1 MFKEWKIFNASADES
16 VMLQR
21 FNPLKVIIHHQKCEY
36 SMDLGRAFT
45 ADKSL
50 NDWSW
55 SIILWDPF
63 NLKGQFNE
71 IFLPLNF

>member
-50 NDWSW
+50 NDWS
-55 SIILWDPF
+55 
-63 NLKGQFNE
+63 
-71 IFLPLNF
+71 